1 MSLACCNNE
10 NGPYLEKIKDDGG
23 NKVFR
28 ACSLF
33 YSLILRVFH
42 RQAALGIKMEKQRT
56 IFSSNC
62 GHASHKM

>member
-23 NKVFR
+23 NKVFK

-33 YSLILRVFH
+33 YSDY
-42 RQAALGIKMEKQRT
+42 
-56 IFSSNC
+56 
-62 GHASHKM
+62 